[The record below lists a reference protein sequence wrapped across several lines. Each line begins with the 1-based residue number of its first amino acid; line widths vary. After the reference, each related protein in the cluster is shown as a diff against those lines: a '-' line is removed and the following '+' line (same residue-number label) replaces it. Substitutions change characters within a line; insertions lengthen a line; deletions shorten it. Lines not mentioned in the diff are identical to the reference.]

1 MIIYNRNKLINMSSK
16 PLVLEDSLRGTVNV
30 QPSVIFT
37 ILDHYIRRNE
47 EQNRVIG
54 IYIWNYNNVI
64 QIHI

>member
-1 MIIYNRNKLINMSSK
+1 MSSK

-54 IYIWNYNNVI
+54 IYI
-64 QIHI
+64 